1 VHGIEQPLQA
11 STQMYVIAAAQFQ
24 SVSYSS
30 TKEKFYSPH
39 SSTKEKFYS
48 PQGKLYTLL
57 SFCPWLRLA
66 CLATTHKG
74 QSTVMQVLG
83 KKVGKALAKVKA
95 ALSAMTPAEIAA
107 FERDGCAEVV
117 GERLDADDIRVRRA
131 LLP

>member
-1 VHGIEQPLQA
+1 MHGIEQPLQA

-30 TKEKFYSPH
+30 TKEKFYSP
-39 SSTKEKFYS
+39 
-48 PQGKLYTLL
+48 QGKLYPLL

-66 CLATTHKG
+66 CLRTTATTLKG